1 MGTDNLN
8 LGCGPERDVLCVQQ
22 LAPPQAAR
30 GHVGIFNLRTIKD
43 HDPGEEPTGPAADL
57 PSALLQTTAAALML
71 CLRQRLR
78 GQSRTT
84 RPTKQN
90 NGLSEELQ

>member
-30 GHVGIFNLRTIKD
+30 GHVSIFNLRTIND
-43 HDPGEEPTGPAADL
+43 HDSGEEPTGPVADL
-57 PSALLQTTAAALML
+57 PSALLQATAAALML

-78 GQSRTT
+78 GQSRAT
-84 RPTKQN
+84 RPT
-90 NGLSEELQ
+90 E